1 MAGLWKWQ
9 RNAEGGVSQ
18 VFVILTTRANTLMS
32 PIHDR
37 MPAVLDESQLDQ
49 WMDSSNLD
57 LVSLRAMLAPAPQ
70 NWLIAERAS
79 PLVNSVKNDSPELLG
94 SLLD

>member
-1 MAGLWKWQ
+1 M
-9 RNAEGGVSQ
+9 
-18 VFVILTTRANTLMS
+18 T

-37 MPAVLDESQLDQ
+37 MPVVLDESRLDE
-49 WMDSSNLD
+49 WMDPNNAD
-57 LVSLRAMLAPAPQ
+57 VASLQAMLMPAPE

-79 PLVNSVKNDSPELLG
+79 PLVNNVKNDGPELLG